1 MYDWQCCESKEG
13 IKDSYTQ
20 IYQIKNCILKAK
32 KALKWVQGKLLK
44 AMKAGCE
51 VYPKYDNQI

>member
-1 MYDWQCCESKEG
+1 MTDSAVKANEG
-13 IKDSYTQ
+13 TNDSYTQ

-51 VYPKYDNQI
+51 VYPKHDNQI